1 VNRLREVPFAIGD
14 PGRLAAEV
22 RLGVPL
28 GLSAA
33 HEIELAEH
41 DIGGVAVRAAS
52 ARGLSHRQRGTERQD
67 AFLCAWDADK
77 GALFVAVADGAGS
90 KARSRDASAA
100 AVRVAAETWAS
111 GASCLSEIVNH
122 VNNHLLEVIP
132 CNEDGFRV
140 GATTLTLVEIPLDAG
155 RLGAADIAW
164 VGDTPVWLLSNGEW
178 SEVTPQEDADDG
190 FAAPI
195 PALPSRN
202 LRVQCAVT
210 PPVGGGLF
218 VMSDGVGNSIRD
230 SAEAR
235 EALAEWWAEPPG
247 IYMFGAQAEFA
258 QKSRKD
264 DRTVVGIWPARRAP
278 GAEEP
283 ALRVGQ
289 MMSAAAV
296 PVEGIEEAVGDD
308 AG

>member
-1 VNRLREVPFAIGD
+1 MNRLREIPFAIGD

-67 AFLCAWDADK
+67 AFLCSWDAAK

-100 AVRVAAETWAS
+100 AVRVAAEAWAS
-111 GASCLSEIVNH
+111 GANSLSEIVNH

-140 GATTLTLVEIPLDAG
+140 GATTLTLVEIPLEGG

-164 VGDTPVWLLSNGEW
+164 VGDTPVWLLSDGEW
-178 SEVTPQEDADDG
+178 SEVTPQEDDGDG

-195 PALPSRN
+195 SALPSRN
-202 LRVQCAVT
+202 LRVQSVVT

-230 SAEAR
+230 SADAR
-235 EALAEWWAEPPG
+235 EALAKWWEEPPG

-264 DRTVVGIWPARRAP
+264 DRTVVGIWPACRAP
-278 GAEEP
+278 EAEES

-289 MMSAAAV
+289 MMSAATV
-296 PVEGIEEAVGDD
+296 PVEGIEEAAGND
-308 AG
+308 AR